1 MTLQLLRVKIEE
13 LIKNNPNVVRLAV
26 YDSHDTEISTI
37 IIREPNVTS
46 KDGLG
51 FIELK

>member
-1 MTLQLLRVKIEE
+1 MLKQKIEL
-13 LIKNNPNVVRLAV
+13 LIKGNPNVVRLKV
-26 YDSHDTEISTI
+26 YDSHGAEISI
-37 IIREPNVTS
+37 ISINDPNVTS